1 MLLVDILI
9 LVFLVFF
16 FLIGFR
22 RGVLTELISLV
33 GIIAIIILSF
43 LFKNPISVFLYK
55 YLPFFKFDFVLKG
68 ATIFNILFYEIIAFL
83 IIFSILLIL
92 FKLLLN
98 VTKIL
103 DKILKMSIIFTLP
116 SKILGGL
123 VGLIKGYL
131 ILFIVLYILSL
142 PILPFEVSKTKIG
155 SFMLDNTP
163 GFNDLFGDKLKVFDE
178 ISNLVLKYKNEDDK
192 QNFNQE
198 ALDLLIKYKGI
209 TKENA
214 QDLIDSGKLK
224 NLKVN

>member
-33 GIIAIIILSF
+33 GIIVIIILSF

-55 YLPFFKFDFVLKG
+55 FLFKN
-68 ATIFNILFYEIIAFL
+68 IFTKI
-83 IIFSILLIL
+83 LIL

-163 GFNDLFGDKLKVFDE
+163 GFNDLFGDKLNVFDE